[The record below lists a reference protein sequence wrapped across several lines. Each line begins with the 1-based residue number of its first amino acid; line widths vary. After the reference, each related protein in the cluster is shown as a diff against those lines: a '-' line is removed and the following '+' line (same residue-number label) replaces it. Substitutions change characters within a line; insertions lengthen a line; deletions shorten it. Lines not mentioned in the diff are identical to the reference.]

1 METSCFAKNVIF
13 VWALAF
19 IASSPLACV
28 KAAGCTKEQTRA
40 LLEINNS
47 TNGAAFEG
55 WDGRNC
61 CEVSG
66 IECDGIAGGV
76 SRISWAGEYNDTSS
90 ISTWYPNV
98 TLFTLFDEL
107 EELLLY
113 NMQIGGRLEAFCEL
127 KRLKYLDYLD
137 LQNNRLEGVIPS
149 CLGMIGN
156 LEVLRL
162 SNNRLYGNPLPSIFS
177 NQSKIEYF
185 DVSANQLDGVL
196 SFSTFANTSCLRYL
210 DLSSNRFHGNLPPS
224 IFSNQSKIVMFD
236 VSANQLDGV
245 LSFSTFANASSLMFL
260 DLSSNCNLE
269 IETESPSWVP
279 TFPLNYLNLANC
291 SLNKKNGHVLP
302 SFITTQVAL
311 DSLDLSHN
319 LIKGSI
325 PCQLLFNTSIR
336 ALSLRSNKIDG
347 SLFLGCHVNRTSS
360 LVLFDM
366 SNNNVKGS
374 LPENIG
380 HLLPLLYSVDMS
392 SNALQ
397 GIIPWSFGN
406 LHFEALDLS
415 NNKLS
420 GTIPQSLTRNGN
432 LLVYLNQSNNTL
444 EGEMLPRDANMK
456 SLECL
461 QLGGNQFQ
469 GMISPAI
476 SNSPSLLILDIRNN
490 NLSGN
495 IPKWLYDHPRL
506 VQVLLSGNR
515 FEAHLLRR
523 MCQMESLQ
531 VFDISDNHI
540 SGGIPSCLDNITLW
554 KKSSP
559 SFDDSNSFMKKVP
572 LFTLTHQARI
582 GPTFE
587 IKTDLRVKHEVQTYK
602 GIPLS
607 MMTIIDMSSNQ
618 LTGNIPFEMGELS
631 QLRSLNLSNNFLT
644 GPIPNS
650 FQNLKNMESLDLSHN
665 KLSGGI
671 PFEFVEMTFLSVFSV
686 AYNNLSGRVPFERQ
700 FSTFKSQCYD
710 GNPDL
715 CGDPLPRNCSTP
727 NQIEPGHEE
736 EKEESRIIDSP
747 LFFYAF
753 VVVSYAF
760 GFWVFFG
767 ILIIKKNWRHIYFR
781 AIDRI
786 IESCF
791 EMLNR

>member
-28 KAAGCTKEQTRA
+28 KAAGCTKEQTRV
-40 LLEINNS
+40 LLEIKNA
-47 TNGAAFEG
+47 TNASFLAD

-61 CEVSG
+61 CEANE
-66 IECDGIAGGV
+66 IYCDGIAGGV
-76 SRISWAGEYNDTSS
+76 SRISWDCEYNDASS
-90 ISTWYPNV
+90 RSTWYPNV

-107 EELLLY
+107 EDLQLRY
-113 NMQIGGRLEAFCEL
+113 MQIGGRLEAFCEL
-127 KRLKYLDYLD
+127 TRLKYLNSLD
-137 LQNNRLEGVIPS
+137 LTDNRLEGVIPS

-156 LEVLRL
+156 LEVL
-162 SNNRLYGNPLPSIFS
+162 
-177 NQSKIEYF
+177 
-185 DVSANQLDGVL
+185 
-196 SFSTFANTSCLRYL
+196 
-210 DLSSNRFHGNLPPS
+210 DLSGNHFHGNIPPS
-224 IFSNQSKIVMFD
+224 IFSNQSNIRAFA

-245 LSFSTFANASSLMFL
+245 LSFSTFANASSLLHL

-279 TFPLNYLNLANC
+279 TFQLHYLNLTNC
-291 SLNKKNGHVLP
+291 SLNKKNGHVFP
-302 SFITTQVAL
+302 SFITAQVAL
-311 DSLDLSHN
+311 EWLDLSHN
-319 LIKGSI
+319 LIQGSI
-325 PCQLLFNTSIR
+325 PCQLLFNMSITG
-336 ALSLRSNKIDG
+336 LSLRSNKIDG
-347 SLFLGCHVNRTSS
+347 SLFLGCFANRTSS
-360 LVLFDM
+360 LQFFDM
-366 SNNNVKGS
+366 SDKNVKGS

-380 HLLPLLYSVDMS
+380 HLLPDLSHVDMS
-392 SNALQ
+392 LNALE

-406 LHFEALDLS
+406 LSFEALDLS

-420 GTIPQSLTRNGN
+420 GTIPQSLTRNGT
-432 LLVYLNQSNNTL
+432 LLVYLNLSNNTL
-444 EGEMLPRDANMK
+444 EGEMLPRDANMT
-456 SLECL
+456 SLACL
-461 QLGGNQFQ
+461 QLSSNQFQ

-476 SNSPSLLILDIRNN
+476 SNSPSLVILDIRNN

-515 FEAHLLRR
+515 FEGHLLQR

-540 SGGIPSCLDNITLW
+540 SGGIPSCLDNIIFW

-559 SFDDSNSFMKKVP
+559 SSNGSNSFMESGP
-572 LFTLTHQARI
+572 LFDLTHQERQE
-582 GPTFE
+582 PYFE
-587 IKTDLRVKHEVQTYK
+587 IKTDLRVKHEVLAYK

-607 MMTIIDMSSNQ
+607 MMTIIDMSSNL

-644 GPIPNS
+644 GSIPNS

-665 KLSGGI
+665 KLSARI
-671 PFEFVEMTFLSVFSV
+671 PFEFVKMTSLSVFSV
-686 AYNNLSGRVPFERQ
+686 AYNNLSGRVPFEWQ
-700 FSTFKSQCYD
+700 FSTFESQCYD

-715 CGDPLPRNCSTP
+715 CGDPLPRNCSTT
-727 NQIEPGHEE
+727 NQLEPGHEE
-736 EKEESRIIDSP
+736 EKEASRIIDSP

-753 VVVSYAF
+753 VAVSYAF

-767 ILIIKKNWRHIYFR
+767 ILIVKKNWRHIYFR
-781 AIDRI
+781 AVDRI

-791 EMLNR
+791 EMLYR

>member
-28 KAAGCTKEQTRA
+28 KAAGCTKERQTRA
-40 LLEINNS
+40 LLEIKNA
-47 TNGAAFEG
+47 TNASSLAG

-61 CEVSG
+61 CKG
-66 IECDGIAGGV
+66 YRIECGGIAGGV
-76 SRISWAGEYNDTSS
+76 SGIYLEGHDYDSS
-90 ISTWYPNV
+90 RSTWYPNV

-107 EELLLY
+107 EILVLS
-113 NMQIGGRLEAFCEL
+113 NMQIGGSLEAFCEL
-127 KRLKYLDYLD
+127 KRLKYLRSLD
-137 LQNNRLEGVIPS
+137 LTGNRLEGVIPS

-156 LEVLRL
+156 LEVLYL
-162 SNNRLYGNPLPSIFS
+162 SNNRLYGNLPPSIFS

-196 SFSTFANTSCLRYL
+196 SFSTFAN
-210 DLSSNRFHGNLPPS
+210 
-224 IFSNQSKIVMFD
+224 
-236 VSANQLDGV
+236 
-245 LSFSTFANASSLMFL
+245 ASSLKYL

-269 IETESPSWVP
+269 IETESRSWVP
-279 TFPLNYLNLANC
+279 TFQLTSLNLANC
-291 SLNKKNGHVLP
+291 SLNKKNGHVFP
-302 SFITTQVAL
+302 SFITTQ
-311 DSLDLSHN
+311 DSLEWLDLSHN
-319 LIKGSI
+319 LIEGNI
-325 PCQLLFNTSIR
+325 PCQLLFNTSIIS
-336 ALSLRSNKIDG
+336 LSLRSNKIDG
-347 SLFLGCHVNRTSS
+347 SLFLGCFANRTSS
-360 LVLFDM
+360 LQFFDM
-366 SNNNVKGS
+366 SSNNVKGS

-380 HLLPLLYSVDMS
+380 HLLPLLYDVDMS
-392 SNALQ
+392 SNALE

-406 LHFEALDLS
+406 LSFEALDLS

-420 GTIPQSLTRNGN
+420 GTIPQSLTTNGTR
-432 LLVYLNQSNNTL
+432 LVYLNLSNNTL
-444 EGEMLPRDANMK
+444 EGEMLPRDANMT

-476 SNSPSLLILDIRNN
+476 SNSPFLLILDIRNN

-495 IPKWLYDHPRL
+495 IPKWLYDHPSL
-506 VQVLLSGNR
+506 VQVLLSRNH
-515 FEAHLLRR
+515 FEGHLLRR

-540 SGGIPSCLDNITLW
+540 SGGIPSCLDNITFW
-554 KKSSP
+554 KKN
-559 SFDDSNSFMKKVP
+559 FSNSFLEKGP
-572 LFTLTHQARI
+572 LFSLAH
-582 GPTFE
+582 PTGVEPEFE
-587 IKTDLRVKHEVQTYK
+587 IKTDLRVKHEVHAYK

-607 MMTIIDMSSNQ
+607 IMTIIDMSSNQ

-644 GPIPNS
+644 GSIPNS

-665 KLSGGI
+665 KLSGRI
-671 PFEFVEMTFLSVFSV
+671 PFEFVEMTSLSVFSV
-686 AYNNLSGRVPFERQ
+686 AYNNLFGRVPFERQ
-700 FSTFKSQCYD
+700 FSTFESQCYN

-715 CGDPLPRNCSTP
+715 CGDPLPRNCSTT
-727 NQIEPGHEE
+727 NQLEPGHEE
-736 EKEESRIIDSP
+736 EKEETRIIDSP

-753 VVVSYAF
+753 VAVSYAF

-791 EMLNR
+791 EMFYR

>member
-1 METSCFAKNVIF
+1 METCCFAKNVIF
-13 VWALAF
+13 IWVLAIIAL
-19 IASSPLACV
+19 SPLACV
-28 KAAGCTKEQTRA
+28 KAGCTKEQTRA
-40 LLEINNS
+40 LLEIKNT
-47 TNGAAFEG
+47 TNASYLVG
-55 WDGRNC
+55 WDGRDC
-61 CEVSG
+61 CETSG
-66 IECDGIAGGV
+66 IICDGPDGIPGPVVAIYLVGINYAS
-76 SRISWAGEYNDTSS
+76 SR
-90 ISTWYPNV
+90 STWYPNV

-107 EELLLY
+107 EELVLED
-113 NMQIGGRLEAFCEL
+113 MQIEGGLQAFCEL
-127 KRLKYLDYLD
+127 KRLKYLSTLD
-137 LQNNRLEGVIPS
+137 LMHNGLDGVIPS

-156 LEVLRL
+156 LQHLTL
-162 SNNRLYGNPLPSIFS
+162 SNNH
-177 NQSKIEYF
+177 
-185 DVSANQLDGVL
+185 
-196 SFSTFANTSCLRYL
+196 L
-210 DLSSNRFHGNLPPS
+210 DLSGNRFHGNLPPS
-224 IFSNQSKIVMFD
+224 LFSKQSKIRSFF

-245 LSFSTFANASSLMFL
+245 LSFSTFANASSLQYL

-279 TFPLNYLNLANC
+279 TFQLNYLNLANC

-319 LIKGSI
+319 LIEGSM
-325 PCQLLFNTSIR
+325 PCQLLFNTSIIG
-336 ALSLRSNKIDG
+336 LSLRSNKIDG
-347 SLFLGCHVNRTSS
+347 SLFLGCFANRTSS
-360 LVLFDM
+360 LQFFDM
-366 SNNNVKGS
+366 SDNNVKGS

-380 HLLPLLYSVDMS
+380 HLLPDLSHVDMS
-392 SNALQ
+392 LNALE

-406 LHFEALDLS
+406 LSFEALDLS

-420 GTIPQSLTRNGN
+420 GTIPQSLTRDGT
-432 LLVYLNQSNNTL
+432 LLVYLNLSNNTL
-444 EGEMLPRDANMK
+444 EGEMLPRDANMMV
-456 SLECL
+456 LECL
-461 QLGGNQFQ
+461 QLSSNQFE

-476 SNSPSLLILDIRNN
+476 SNSPSLVILDIRNN

-515 FEAHLLRR
+515 FEGHLLRR

-540 SGGIPSCLDNITLW
+540 SGGIPSCLDNIILW

-559 SFDDSNSFMKKVP
+559 SSNDSNSFMEKGP
-572 LFTLTHQARI
+572 LFSLPPQANVE
-582 GPTFE
+582 PQFE
-587 IKTDLRVKHEVQTYK
+587 IKTDLRVKHEVLAYK

-665 KLSGGI
+665 KLSGRI
-671 PFEFVEMTFLSVFSV
+671 PFEFVKMTSLSIFSV
-686 AYNNLSGRVPFERQ
+686 AYNNLSGRVPFEWQ
-700 FSTFKSQCYD
+700 FLTFESQCYD

-715 CGDPLPRNCSTP
+715 CGDPLPRNCSTT
-727 NQIEPGHEE
+727 NQLEPGHEE

-753 VVVSYAF
+753 VAVSYAF

-767 ILIIKKNWRHIYFR
+767 ILIVKKNWRHIYFR
-781 AIDRI
+781 AVDRI

-791 EMLNR
+791 EMLY